1 MEINDIS
8 KLVSFE
14 IVKEE
19 SQKGHL
25 YKALYLVIRDKDNN
39 VIYRNLLTFLTTNK
53 YETILS
59 LITK

>member
-39 VIYRNLLTFLTTNK
+39 VVYRNLLTFLNTNK
-53 YETILS
+53 YENILS